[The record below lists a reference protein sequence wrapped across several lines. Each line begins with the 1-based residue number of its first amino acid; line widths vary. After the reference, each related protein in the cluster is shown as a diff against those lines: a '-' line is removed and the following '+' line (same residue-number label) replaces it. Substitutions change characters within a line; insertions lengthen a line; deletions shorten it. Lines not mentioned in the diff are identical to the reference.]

1 MPLDLTTAICYDFT
15 CINPCSLI
23 WGPSSPKGGESMPL
37 YEVMFIVQPDL
48 EGEELEGAINAVKE
62 LVEKENGEVLSVKK
76 MGKRKMAYEIKDFK
90 EGFYTILNLQAPS
103 EVVAALDHFFKVNE
117 GYLRYIVVRMH
128 EEKKKQKNEEEV
140 PQNVQETNVGE

>member
-1 MPLDLTTAICYDFT
+1 
-15 CINPCSLI
+15 
-23 WGPSSPKGGESMPL
+23 MPL

-117 GYLRYIVVRMH
+117 GYLRYIVVRMQ